1 LEVNV
6 NFVNA
11 MWITVAGYLIA
22 QVYTLIA
29 WRHRWRVA
37 AMVPLIVMVPV
48 SVLTVQEYRQQSNLW
63 PILMLFA
70 SPPALLYLILLIV
83 TRTTKKKSPE

>member
-1 LEVNV
+1 M

-22 QVYTLIA
+22 QGYTLAA
-29 WRHRWRVA
+29 WRRGWRMA
-37 AMVPLIVMVPV
+37 AMVPLIVMGPV
-48 SVLTVQEYRQQSNLW
+48 TVLTVQEYRQQSNLW

-70 SPPALLYLILLIV
+70 SPPALLYLILLII
-83 TRTTKKKSPE
+83 TCATKKEHE